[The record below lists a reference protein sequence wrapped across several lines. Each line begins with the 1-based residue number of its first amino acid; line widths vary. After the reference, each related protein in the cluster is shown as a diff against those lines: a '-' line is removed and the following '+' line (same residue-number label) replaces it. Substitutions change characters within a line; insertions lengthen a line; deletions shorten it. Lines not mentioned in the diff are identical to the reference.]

1 MSTKRLFFALWPDDR
16 QREQLRDVISPLA
29 KNVEGSAVYRAAWH
43 VTLVFVGEFPE
54 QLIPVLQA
62 AASQIE
68 VEPFRLR
75 FDRAEFWPRQ
85 KIAVLATQVVPPELK
100 ELAASLDNVVREHG
114 IDTRDTV
121 YRPHVTIVRRA
132 RAFETQRLAQ
142 PLMTQWSGFELIE
155 SEPNPGGPR
164 YRPVKQELPT
174 LS

>member
-16 QREQLRDVISPLA
+16 QREQLRNVISPLA
-29 KNVEGSAVYRAAWH
+29 KNVEGTAVYRAAWH
-43 VTLVFVGEFPE
+43 VTLVFVGDFPE
-54 QLIPVLQA
+54 ERVPALL
-62 AASQIE
+62 AASREIP

-85 KIAVLATQVVPPELK
+85 KIAVLATQIVPTEL
-100 ELAASLDNVVREHG
+100 ENLAGSLHDLIRAHG
-114 IDTRDTV
+114 VDSRDTV

-164 YRPVKQELPT
+164 YRPLKQ
-174 LS
+174 